1 MDKKEKIYYKKSKFI
16 QEEYEFE
23 IKDTHNC
30 FLQGQ
35 NEKNITEFLGI
46 YVTQKYLLII
56 EIQEQTN
63 IIMKHYKN
71 KSVYTNIDI
80 KDFLRKHNKV
90 KEISKKLFKEKLNN
104 ILEVLKC

>member
-1 MDKKEKIYYKKSKFI
+1 MNKEEKIYYTKSKFI
-16 QEEYEFE
+16 QEEYKFE
-23 IKDTHNC
+23 VKDTHNC

-46 YVTQKYLLII
+46 YTTKKYLLVV

-63 IIMKHYKN
+63 IIMQHYEN
-71 KSVYTNIDI
+71 KGVYTSIDI
-80 KDFLRKHNKV
+80 KNFLRKHNKV
-90 KEISKKLFKEKLNN
+90 KEISEDIFKEKLNN